1 MIVQWGVWRSWAVD
15 AETRKE
21 TAKIIRKLKIARAG
35 KPTIRR
41 KRGGLHIQVLVLKA
55 PIVEAVPTTLIAP
68 ILEEAELESP
78 TVEVDETGDPDD
90 EILDSI
96 CGKTCDFQL

>member
-1 MIVQWGVWRSWAVD
+1 M
-15 AETRKE
+15 
-21 TAKIIRKLKIARAG
+21 
-35 KPTIRR
+35 
-41 KRGGLHIQVLVLKA
+41 LKA